1 MTAATFAVRLALVGV
16 IVGVLWLF
24 AEPGVRKFKQRYAR
38 ERAIARLRKEI
49 RDYEKNGVL
58 Q

>member
-1 MTAATFAVRLALVGV
+1 MTAATFAVRLVLLAVFIGV
-16 IVGVLWLF
+16 FWLF
-24 AEPGVRKFKQRYAR
+24 AEPAVRKFKQRYAR

-49 RDYEKNGVL
+49 RDYEKNEVL

>member
-1 MTAATFAVRLALVGV
+1 MTAATFLVRVVLLAVIIGV
-16 IVGVLWLF
+16 VWLF
-24 AEPGVRKFKQRYAR
+24 AEPAIVRFKQRYAR

-49 RDYEKNGVL
+49 RDYEKNEVL

>member
-1 MTAATFAVRLALVGV
+1 MTAATFAIRLTLLGV
-16 IVGVLWLF
+16 IVGVFWLF
-24 AEPGVRKFKQRYAR
+24 AEPAVRKFKQRYTR

-49 RDYEKNGVL
+49 RDYEKNEVL